1 MAKLEITGRVHSVGS
16 TITINGK
23 NGTPFYKRELFLD
36 TTPYDRYTGQRSE
49 YESFPKF
56 EFRNNNCSKLD
67 SVKVGDVVK
76 VAFDITG
83 RFYTNRDGQQS
94 HMNSIDA
101 FDVEV
106 VRSEQ
111 TQQPAQPTM
120 HQQQQ
125 QFVQSVNQPMPQQ
138 QVNQQMQQPMNQY
151 GQQPY
156 GGGYGQQ
163 PNNGNA
169 PF

>member
-1 MAKLEITGRVHSVGS
+1 MAKLEITGKVFQIGN
-16 TITINGK
+16 TISLPSKSDPSKSFT
-23 NGTPFYKRELFLD
+23 KRELFLD

-56 EFRNNNCSKLD
+56 EFRNANCSKLD
-67 SVKVGDVVK
+67 NVKFGDIVKVS
-76 VAFDITG
+76 FDING

-106 VRSEQ
+106 IRQDQSVQ
-111 TQQPAQPTM
+111 PQVQQPTQQPMQPV
-120 HQQQQ
+120 QQA
-125 QFVQSVNQPMPQQ
+125 
-138 QVNQQMQQPMNQY
+138 Y
-151 GQQPY
+151 QQPY
-156 GGGYGQQ
+156 QQ
-163 PNNGNA
+163 PYAKTYPQQMPQNNP

>member
-1 MAKLEITGRVHSVGS
+1 MAKLEITGRVHSVGN

-56 EFRNNNCSKLD
+56 EFRKNNCSKLD
-67 SVKVGDVVK
+67 NVKVGDVVK
-76 VAFDITG
+76 ISFDITG
-83 RFYTNRDGQQS
+83 CFYTNRDGQQS
-94 HMNSIDA
+94 HMNRIDA
-101 FDVEV
+101 FEIEV

-120 HQQQQ
+120 QQQQQ
-125 QFVQSVNQPMPQQ
+125 QFVQSVNQPAPQQ
-138 QVNQQMQQPMNQY
+138 PVNHFGQQPM
-151 GQQPY
+151 GQQSY
-156 GGGYGQQ
+156 GGYGQQ
-163 PNNGNA
+163 QNNNNA